1 MTDHHLFWL
10 DEDRKWDLACDRL
23 QWMIRRHSGTHKQ
36 TGKPK
41 FEGRWYVGSKKRSLV
56 EGFERFGIKLMAE
69 ARAMLEALPESY
81 PLFRLHAYNR
91 DGKFNGLAV
100 APRGPAQRD
109 GAVPATQKCRIA
121 KKRPRPNPRAPAR
134 QLEVR

>member
-23 QWMIRRHSGTHKQ
+23 QWMIRRHTGIHKQ

-41 FEGRWYVGSKKRSLV
+41 FEGRWFIGGKKRSLV
-56 EGFERFGIKLMAE
+56 EGFERFGIKLTAE
-69 ARAMLEALPESY
+69 ARAMLEALPETY

-100 APRGPAQRD
+100 ALGGPAQRD
-109 GAVPATQKCRIA
+109 GAVPATQV
-121 KKRPRPNPRAPAR
+121 PDSDETAPA
-134 QLEVR
+134 QAPATSKAA

>member
-23 QWMIRRHSGTHKQ
+23 QWMVRRHTGIHKQ

-41 FEGRWYVGSKKRSLV
+41 FEGRWFIGGKKRSLV
-56 EGFERFGIKLMAE
+56 EGFERFGIKLTAE

-81 PLFRLHAYNR
+81 PLFRLQPLEARHSVMER
-91 DGKFNGLAV
+91 FRL
-100 APRGPAQRD
+100 P
-109 GAVPATQKCRIA
+109 KCRTA
-121 KKRPRPNPRAPAR
+121 MKRPRPRLRLRARPLEAR
-134 QLEVR
+134 